1 MVLSRKS
8 RKSRR
13 VTRHKRGGAGAADNM
28 LSVVGGP
35 PVQLAN
41 SLGLQSGQ
49 NWATSRSL
57 TSVPIHN
64 ININNPASQ
73 MPTAAQLAM
82 ASGQTAGRRRR
93 NRGKGRKGKRGGSFG
108 SIIGQAVVPFSLLA
122 AQQYYGT
129 RSRKR
134 GKKSSRKS
142 KKAGRRR

>member
-13 VTRHKRGGAGAADNM
+13 VTRHRRGGDGAAANM
-28 LSVVGGP
+28 LAVVGGP
-35 PVQLAN
+35 PVQFAN

-49 NWATSRSL
+49 NFATSRSL
-57 TSVPIHN
+57 TSVPVYD
-64 ININNPASQ
+64 ININNPANQ
-73 MPTAAQLAM
+73 MPTAAQLAL

-93 NRGKGRKGKRGGSFG
+93 KGRKGKRGGSFG

-129 RSRKR
+129 RRGKR
-134 GKKSSRKS
+134 GKKGSRKS
-142 KKAGRRR
+142 RKASRRR

>member
-13 VTRHKRGGAGAADNM
+13 VTRHRRGGASAAENM
-28 LSVVGGP
+28 LAVVGP
-35 PVQLAN
+35 PAVQFAN
-41 SLGLQSGQ
+41 SLGLNSAE

-57 TSVPIHN
+57 TSVPVYD

-73 MPTAAQLAM
+73 VPTDPQLALIQ
-82 ASGQTAGRRRR
+82 SAGRRRR
-93 NRGKGRKGKRGGSFG
+93 PRGKGRKGKRGGSFG

-129 RSRKR
+129 RRGKR
-134 GKKSSRKS
+134 GKKGSRKS
-142 KKAGRRR
+142 RKASRRR

>member
-13 VTRHKRGGAGAADNM
+13 VTRHRRGGDGGAANM
-28 LSVVGGP
+28 LRVVGGP
-35 PVQLAN
+35 PVQFAN

-49 NWATSRSL
+49 NFATSRSL
-57 TSVPIHN
+57 TSVPIDN

-73 MPTAAQLAM
+73 MPTDAQLALIQ
-82 ASGQTAGRRRR
+82 SAGRRRR
-93 NRGKGRKGKRGGSFG
+93 PRGKGRKGKRGGSFG

-129 RSRKR
+129 RRGKR
-134 GKKSSRKS
+134 GKKGSRKS
-142 KKAGRRR
+142 RKASRRR